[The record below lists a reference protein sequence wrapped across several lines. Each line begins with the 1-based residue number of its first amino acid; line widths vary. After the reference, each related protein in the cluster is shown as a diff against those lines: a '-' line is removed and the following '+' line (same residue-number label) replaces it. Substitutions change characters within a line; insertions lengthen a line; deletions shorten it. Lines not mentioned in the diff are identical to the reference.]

1 MKYKDTL
8 LWKKLEGNIS
18 VKNQHAMESL
28 CDAAITMLKTVRGT
42 FPTYTL
48 HDEVHVVNVIHAI
61 EKCRRPCVS
70 CKRNVSQI

>member
-28 CDAAITMLKTVRGT
+28 CDAAITMLKTVRDT

-61 EKCRRPCVS
+61 EKM
-70 CKRNVSQI
+70 